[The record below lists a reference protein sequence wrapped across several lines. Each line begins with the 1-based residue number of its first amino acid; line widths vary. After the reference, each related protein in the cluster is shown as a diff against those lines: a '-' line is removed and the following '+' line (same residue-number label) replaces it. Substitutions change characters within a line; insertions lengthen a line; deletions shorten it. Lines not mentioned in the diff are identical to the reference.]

1 MSKEAKFACYFIIGL
16 ACLAIVILGGCVDN
30 SAIQGEIY
38 HEGTIIVKTNCTTVL
53 RVEMNPNQV
62 IVESIT
68 GEYGNRLVQEKYQ
81 YANDGKYR
89 IERKK
94 CKI

>member
-1 MSKEAKFACYFIIGL
+1 MLIF
-16 ACLAIVILGGCVDN
+16 GCEDN

-38 HEGTIIVKTNCTTVL
+38 HDGIIIAKTNCATVL
-53 RVEMNPNQV
+53 RVEMNPNHV

-68 GEYGNRLVQEKYQ
+68 REYGDRLVQEKYQ
-81 YANDGKYR
+81 YVNDGKYR

-94 CKI
+94 CEI

>member
-1 MSKEAKFACYFIIGL
+1 MSKKAKFACYFIGL
-16 ACLAIVILGGCVDN
+16 VFLAMLIFSGCEDN

-38 HEGTIIVKTNCTTVL
+38 HEGTIIAKTNCATVL
-53 RVEMNPNQV
+53 RVEMNPNHV
-62 IVESIT
+62 IIESIT
-68 GEYGNRLVQEKYQ
+68 REYGNRLVQEKYQ

-94 CKI
+94 CSI

>member
-1 MSKEAKFACYFIIGL
+1 MSKEAKIVCYFIRL
-16 ACLAIVILGGCVDN
+16 VCLAIVILGGCVDN
-30 SAIQGEIY
+30 SAIQDEIY
-38 HEGTIIVKTNCTTVL
+38 HEGTIIATTNCATVL
-53 RVEMNPNQV
+53 HVEMNPNHV

-81 YANDGKYR
+81 YVNDGKYR

-94 CKI
+94 CEI